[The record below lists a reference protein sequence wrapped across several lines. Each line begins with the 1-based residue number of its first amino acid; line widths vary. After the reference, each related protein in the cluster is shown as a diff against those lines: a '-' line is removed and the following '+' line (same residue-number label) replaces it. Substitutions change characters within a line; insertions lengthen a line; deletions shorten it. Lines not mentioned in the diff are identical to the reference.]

1 VPENPG
7 RAISFTTQYDAE
19 VFLRIEH
26 ALGKKMEQLTGLVK
40 DEVMILAERVNE
52 AQTVAKQEL
61 RDANERNNAR
71 RGTHKHNGKR
81 KGRGDR
87 MDADEG

>member
-1 VPENPG
+1 
-7 RAISFTTQYDAE
+7 
-19 VFLRIEH
+19 
-26 ALGKKMEQLTGLVK
+26 MEQMKDLVNE
-40 DEVMILAERVNE
+40 EVMILAERVNE
-52 AQTVAKQEL
+52 AQTVARQEL

-81 KGRGDR
+81 PGKGRGDR